1 MTQNRKNRIQKL
13 IRKYLD
19 RTSTMQER
27 NELVELIKDTSD
39 PEIVDKLWKEVWAST
54 LSASDPKQL
63 TWEDLQKQAADFK
76 KREKLLVR
84 KRAFRWSAAAA
95 AVALA
100 IVFFMT
106 GDWFGNA
113 DGFIVYET
121 DYGERKEI
129 ELDDGTLVSLNAD
142 SRLTWNKN
150 WRKNGMR
157 QIDLEGEAFFDVAK
171 VDFSGKIKIAGD
183 TISRMPF
190 EVQTSD
196 VTIHVLGTSFNAA
209 QRRGQTEVFL
219 EEGVVELSL
228 HRKDDRTP
236 EAAGQEKM
244 ENENNLTSDRSDETP
259 EKKIDIIRMQ
269 PGELVSYSSDGDQ
282 LMQKMMDNSKRLY
295 EWKEGVLSYQDE
307 RLGTMLENLEDIYG
321 LNLEIKDT
329 VLIEKRINFSIP
341 YEDWDTV
348 RKMVEVMLKVEIT
361 ESEDDRYRIQ

>member
-1 MTQNRKNRIQKL
+1 M
-13 IRKYLD
+13 D
-19 RTSTMQER
+19 RTSTIEER

-84 KRAFRWSAAAA
+84 KRAFRWSSAA
-95 AVALA
+95 AVVLM

-106 GDWFGNA
+106 GDRFRMT
-113 DGFIVYET
+113 DDLVVYET
-121 DYGERKEI
+121 DFGERKEI
-129 ELDDGTLVSLNAD
+129 ELDDGTLVSLNAG

-150 WRKNGMR
+150 WEKNGIR

-171 VDFSGKIKIAGD
+171 VDFSRGMKISGD

-219 EEGVVELSL
+219 EKGVVELSL
-228 HRKDDRTP
+228 HRKDDRKT
-236 EAAGQEKM
+236 EETEQEKM
-244 ENENNLTSDRSDETP
+244 ANENNPTIGRNDGIK
-259 EKKIDIIRMQ
+259 EKKTDMIRMQ
-269 PGELVSYSSDGDQ
+269 PGEYVSYSSDEDV
-282 LMQKMMDNSKRLY
+282 LMQKSMKNSKRLY

-307 RLGTMLENLEDIYG
+307 RVGTMLENLEDIYG
-321 LNLEIKDT
+321 LNLEIEDMT
-329 VLIEKRINFSIP
+329 LIEKRINFSIP

-348 RKMVEVMLKVEIT
+348 RKMVEVMLKVEII
-361 ESEDDRYRIQ
+361 ESSEGQYRIRSYMNHKQNEY